1 MLILKDT
8 MRQAY
13 EAAGYEITESQLD
26 ERYEQ
31 MMSEW
36 EELALTK
43 LSELTNKVVAQTGR
57 SPVDAMTR
65 DQLLRLSNQIAADEI
80 RKLWLDPLTQEA
92 IEAELK
98 EHEENPPSLQVL
110 NSPDLW
116 MTQWHYL
123 SSDSATW
130 DLACELWPD
139 APTRWLSL
147 ASALMQVYEHQ
158 YKLYPGYKYSKLLPE
173 FEAKIEHA
181 MTLQKPPGTA
191 A

>member
-1 MLILKDT
+1 

-13 EAAGYEITESQLD
+13 EAAGYDLTESQLD
-26 ERYEQ
+26 ERYKQ
-31 MMSEW
+31 MRRQW
-36 EELALTK
+36 EDLALTR
-43 LSELTNKVVAQTGR
+43 LHELTDKLVAETGR
-57 SPVDAMTR
+57 SLVDAMTR
-65 DQLLRLSNQIAADEI
+65 GQLLRLSHQMASDEI
-80 RKLWLDPLTQEA
+80 REMWLDPLTQEA

-116 MTQWHYL
+116 MTQWYYL
-123 SSDSATW
+123 SNDSATW

-139 APTRWLSL
+139 APTRWLCL

-158 YKLYPGYKYSKLLPE
+158 DKLYPGYKDSKLLPE

-191 A
+191 T

>member
-1 MLILKDT
+1 

-31 MMSEW
+31 MMSE
-36 EELALTK
+36 
-43 LSELTNKVVAQTGR
+43 LTNKVVAQTGR
-57 SPVDAMTR
+57 SLVDAMIR

-173 FEAKIEHA
+173 FEAKIEHS